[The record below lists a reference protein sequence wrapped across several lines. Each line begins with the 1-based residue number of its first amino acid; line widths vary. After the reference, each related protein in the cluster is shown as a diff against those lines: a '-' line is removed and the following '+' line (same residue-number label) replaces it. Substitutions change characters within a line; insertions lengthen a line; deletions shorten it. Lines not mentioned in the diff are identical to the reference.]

1 MWVQKLLFLAH
12 QTSDFNYIGWV
23 LLLFSFLLL
32 RNSQLWQYFRNPSIL
47 MYIFRMSERMQNNAT
62 WMPFLT
68 YIASY
73 FFQVIYQGKKILI
86 LTLLSMSGDERK
98 LIKKNIYIYMYIYT
112 KITLL
117 SFSNT
122 RSDLDQLGLLTH
134 KSIINIPKLFS
145 FLIINYL

>member
-1 MWVQKLLFLAH
+1 
-12 QTSDFNYIGWV
+12 
-23 LLLFSFLLL
+23 
-32 RNSQLWQYFRNPSIL
+32 
-47 MYIFRMSERMQNNAT
+47 
-62 WMPFLT
+62 
-68 YIASY
+68 
-73 FFQVIYQGKKILI
+73 
-86 LTLLSMSGDERK
+86 
-98 LIKKNIYIYMYIYT
+98 MYIYT

>member
-1 MWVQKLLFLAH
+1 MGGCYFYSLFFFFQILNFGNISET
-12 QTSDFNYIGWV
+12 QV
-23 LLLFSFLLL
+23 FLC
-32 RNSQLWQYFRNPSIL
+32 
-47 MYIFRMSERMQNNAT
+47 IFFECQNECRIMQNNAT

-86 LTLLSMSGDERK
+86 LTFLSMSGDERK
-98 LIKKNIYIYMYIYT
+98 LIKKIYIYMYIYT